1 MPKMI
6 EDAIKDHTGDMFVVL
21 KRQKEKEKVERM
33 PVEVF
38 REELRKGSFKLDE
51 IVRLEK
57 IKGSP
62 LTKVMYNK
70 PEITGKTYFRSVT
83 NYTSKSNVLKNGVF
97 NLSDMEELVKTPGK
111 ETSNLAVSMF
121 LHFLEIEKQLKG
133 LAALKR
139 SSKPD
144 TQTFKSPQEILY
156 RDINIDLLSENSKI
170 DSNLMSSLQNDSVLS
185 SLFDKKIIMSMLNP
199 LFKLRDNKE
208 LNDFILSKI
217 RLNADVITAN
227 FGKGKDGV
235 SRFID
240 EYKNGMINFI
250 YQNYMSNLI
259 DSNGKITNTPSDYRG
274 HKIVINNSQEKDV
287 VVNKNPEGE
296 ITGISINQNLID
308 SDYDNNLYL
317 GKNNAL
323 DNSYFKRG
331 LKTFRE
337 SDQLFPDKTSYL
349 KFVLEREY
357 LRAIY
362 ASPRAEFNENMDNLI
377 SKALEFAAMKHEGQT
392 RAGGK
397 PYVLHP
403 VSVANSVLAFKKSKN
418 LDALINAALLHDTV
432 EDTETT
438 YEELERLFGGL
449 TASLVKELTTDK
461 EKADEIGKDKYLAQ
475 KMAGMSSYA
484 LVIKLAD
491 RLDNVQDIAT
501 AKTPEW
507 RARYKKETE
516 DILNYIERNR
526 VLSGTHKKI
535 MTKIRAKLDQV
546 IPSQETPEKT
556 FIEFENFISDR
567 ALMNTFNRAVI
578 MQDNEHSYTDK
589 VMGIIKNFP
598 TLKNQFPILEQIS
611 RVPSKKGDN
620 IITLNDRRIIS
631 GAEAEIYVQNI
642 KQLAD
647 PNIRKVDDPLTNK
660 AISEV
665 FSLFPQMMVYQ
676 HGVGVSKYGF
686 NMALPVDKYNT
697 IMKYAS
703 KIFSTNYMNEKT
715 FNVIFDRLTAVKTPF
730 KSYMIDATKFE
741 EFTSVQPIE
750 ETEEELLESDPEE
763 EQLKTPTQP
772 STSVEPGVEISSNAK
787 GLAAALTNPTELA
800 KSKGNLTQSYPV
812 EFRGKTYKDAEAAYQ
827 ALKSTATKDDGPN
840 STYNLMVDIIKAKL
854 EQYPRLVSEITKQG
868 GSAWILSST
877 HQPTKQN
884 SVWETGGKNW
894 FIKALND
901 AYVVTTQPST
911 QPAEPTILPGFQG
924 YKGGFE
930 NTGKGTPKGDGK
942 DKAMREI
949 ADGGIFE
956 VASNKPSSTVTSAKE
971 IGILDQKGKTVLSQK
986 NIAIA
991 PTVVMLARNGALK
1004 GQPLE
1009 ETTKNTIDDRFSE
1022 GAEFV
1027 VGDMPGVDSQFID
1040 YLQEIGA
1047 KFTIYHTGTTPRIQ
1061 VTQAST
1067 QPTEVKIEPTD
1078 KVIWGHPTIGKSFLK
1093 KNQDNRFISLDDDYA
1108 SEINTKVKEIADKY
1122 NVTTYQVKDGGNQQ
1136 WNTEYNKMM
1145 QNLFDKAKTIALSE
1159 NKILFTSNTNL
1170 LKNNADVFDKVINL
1184 TNEEFQKRISE
1195 RGAKY
1200 DTVTWKKQIEDVIS
1214 NIPSNKVILTDKYLS
1229 DLLSTQLSTS
1239 VKPKASR
1246 FEGLMTYP
1254 YRNNKRA
1261 DVVSETTFDAVVNGE
1276 RTATTRY
1283 ESQGNMDYWKQAK
1296 VGDIIT
1302 FKDKT
1307 FSNTVDV
1314 VVTKEFQ
1321 PLKGSGK
1328 TPEQWSKLEG
1338 WNIDYFNRNVRP
1350 KLDEA
1355 WQIEF
1360 KLVTEPI
1367 AAQETETNLPP
1378 AGTQLNMFDNFD
1390 ESSEQLRKQQEED
1403 ERREDEEDNNCT
1415 DSPFLD

>member
-1 MPKMI
+1 
-6 EDAIKDHTGDMFVVL
+6 
-21 KRQKEKEKVERM
+21 
-33 PVEVF
+33 
-38 REELRKGSFKLDE
+38 
-51 IVRLEK
+51 
-57 IKGSP
+57 
-62 LTKVMYNK
+62 
-70 PEITGKTYFRSVT
+70 
-83 NYTSKSNVLKNGVF
+83 
-97 NLSDMEELVKTPGK
+97 
-111 ETSNLAVSMF
+111 
-121 LHFLEIEKQLKG
+121 
-133 LAALKR
+133 
-139 SSKPD
+139 
-144 TQTFKSPQEILY
+144 
-156 RDINIDLLSENSKI
+156 
-170 DSNLMSSLQNDSVLS
+170 
-185 SLFDKKIIMSMLNP
+185 
-199 LFKLRDNKE
+199 
-208 LNDFILSKI
+208 
-217 RLNADVITAN
+217 
-227 FGKGKDGV
+227 
-235 SRFID
+235 
-240 EYKNGMINFI
+240 
-250 YQNYMSNLI
+250 
-259 DSNGKITNTPSDYRG
+259 
-274 HKIVINNSQEKDV
+274 
-287 VVNKNPEGE
+287 
-296 ITGISINQNLID
+296 
-308 SDYDNNLYL
+308 
-317 GKNNAL
+317 
-323 DNSYFKRG
+323 
-331 LKTFRE
+331 
-337 SDQLFPDKTSYL
+337 
-349 KFVLEREY
+349 
-357 LRAIY
+357 
-362 ASPRAEFNENMDNLI
+362 MDNLI

-703 KIFSTNYMNEKT
+703 KVFSTNYMNDKT

-741 EFTSVQPIE
+741 DFTPVQSVE

-763 EQLKTPTQP
+763 EQLKAERSALEQLEQEDSNAVQSVLNNAIDKIKNKVTGFNYQTNSLAQGEFVTLNNDSNFGPFKKDDKDIVSKDLIDYLDRKNTGYVFGKANDGSYLLEIRANLGIGLATDRPGNTFRIYMNINANEKEVKDFAEKVLSVLKPIKPIENFTPEEKIRIRKALLNIIDPFIQFDNYKKKDSLKAYTLQSLKEEFEDYIKKNETLTTQP
-772 STSVEPGVEISSNAK
+772 TTSVKEGVEISSNAK

-800 KSKGNLTQSYPV
+800 KSKGNLTESYPV

-911 QPAEPTILPGFQG
+911 QPT
-924 YKGGFE
+924 
-930 NTGKGTPKGDGK
+930 
-942 DKAMREI
+942 
-949 ADGGIFE
+949 
-956 VASNKPSSTVTSAKE
+956 
-971 IGILDQKGKTVLSQK
+971 
-986 NIAIA
+986 
-991 PTVVMLARNGALK
+991 
-1004 GQPLE
+1004 E
-1009 ETTKNTIDDRFSE
+1009 ETE
-1022 GAEFV
+1022 
-1027 VGDMPGVDSQFID
+1027 
-1040 YLQEIGA
+1040 
-1047 KFTIYHTGTTPRIQ
+1047 
-1061 VTQAST
+1061 
-1067 QPTEVKIEPTD
+1067 
-1078 KVIWGHPTIGKSFLK
+1078 
-1093 KNQDNRFISLDDDYA
+1093 
-1108 SEINTKVKEIADKY
+1108 
-1122 NVTTYQVKDGGNQQ
+1122 
-1136 WNTEYNKMM
+1136 
-1145 QNLFDKAKTIALSE
+1145 
-1159 NKILFTSNTNL
+1159 TNL
-1170 LKNNADVFDKVINL
+1170 SIEDKKANL
-1184 TNEEFQKRISE
+1184 R
-1195 RGAKY
+1195 
-1200 DTVTWKKQIEDVIS
+1200 KQIEALPDNMIYGSHVTQDDVAKDIYDNQFKFNLGTS
-1214 NIPSNKVILTDKYLS
+1214 LSGTVGLTNKQGLLDLMNNLLDGKSPHRNQFGVFILAFPKSEFGETSAERRVNLETIENDMLDNYPEFAQGKIPTKFNFGY
-1229 DLLSTQLSTS
+1229 
-1239 VKPKASR
+1239 
-1246 FEGLMTYP
+1246 
-1254 YRNNKRA
+1254 
-1261 DVVSETTFDAVVNGE
+1261 
-1276 RTATTRY
+1276 
-1283 ESQGNMDYWKQAK
+1283 
-1296 VGDIIT
+1296 
-1302 FKDKT
+1302 FKDG
-1307 FSNTVDV
+1307 VL
-1314 VVTKEFQ
+1314 VTK
-1321 PLKGSGK
+1321 
-1328 TPEQWSKLEG
+1328 
-1338 WNIDYFNRNVRP
+1338 
-1350 KLDEA
+1350 
-1355 WQIEF
+1355 
-1360 KLVTEPI
+1360 
-1367 AAQETETNLPP
+1367 TNLPP
-1378 AGTQLNMFDNFD
+1378 AGAQLDMFDNFD